1 VAMRFLKGLVVFL
14 LVLIV
19 ALIGV
24 AFVLPPSAHVE
35 RSVTI
40 ARPASE
46 IFAILNSY
54 HRFNDWSPWVA
65 KDPHAHYTVSGPAA
79 GVGAKQSWI
88 GDPKTV
94 GSGSQE
100 IIESKANESVTSALD
115 FGDRGQAKA
124 HFLLAPAGH
133 GTRVTWSLDT
143 SAPLAFDGKIVRNT
157 IGRYMGPFMD
167 GMVGPDYEAGLAKLK
182 TLVETFPDVDI
193 SGVDGVVVQLA
204 PRKIYFISASSG
216 TDPESAKAVLTMVY
230 SKLGKYLADNGLKA
244 VGPPLTVT
252 TGYDSSGWKFDAAI
266 PVDRNDAATREDI
279 QAGTTYAGR
288 AAQFMHVGP
297 YDRIGD
303 TTTKAFAW
311 LAVQGYKAH
320 DRLIEDYVSDPGN
333 TPPEQLQTRLTIP
346 IE

>member
-1 VAMRFLKGLVVFL
+1 MRFVKGLVVFL

-24 AFVLPPSAHVE
+24 AFMLPPSAHVE

-40 ARPASE
+40 DRPASE

-54 HRFNDWSPWVA
+54 HRFNEWSPWAA
-65 KDPHAHYTVSGPAA
+65 KDPNAHYTLSGPAA
-79 GVGAKQSWI
+79 GVGAKQAWI

-94 GSGSQE
+94 GTGSQQ
-100 IIESKANESVTSALD
+100 IIESKPNESVTTALD
-115 FGDRGQAKA
+115 FGDMGQAKA
-124 HFLLAPAGH
+124 RYLLAPAGH

-143 SAPLAFDGKIVRNT
+143 NAPLALDGKIIWNT
-157 IGRYMGPFMD
+157 IGRYMGLFMD
-167 GMVGPDYEAGLAKLK
+167 GMVGPDYESGMAKLK
-182 TLVETFPDVDI
+182 ALVESFPNVDI
-193 SGVDGVVVQLA
+193 NGLDGEVVQLA
-204 PRKIYFISASSG
+204 PRKIYFISAGSG
-216 TDPESAKAVLTMVY
+216 TDAESAKAVLTVAY
-230 SKLGKYLADNGLKA
+230 TKLGKYMQDNNLTMA
-244 VGPPLTVT
+244 GPPLTIT
-252 TGYDSSGWKFDAAI
+252 TNYDSSGWKFDAAV
-266 PVDRNDAATREDI
+266 PVDRNNAATREDI

-288 AAQFMHVGP
+288 AAQFIHVGP
-297 YDRIGD
+297 YDKIGD

-320 DRLIEDYVSDPGN
+320 DRLIEDYISDPGK